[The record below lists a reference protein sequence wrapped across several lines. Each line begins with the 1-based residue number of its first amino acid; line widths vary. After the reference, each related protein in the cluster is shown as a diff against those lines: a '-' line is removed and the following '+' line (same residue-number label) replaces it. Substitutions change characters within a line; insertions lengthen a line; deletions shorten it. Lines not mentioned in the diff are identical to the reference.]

1 MDSNIRALLFV
12 LVYNNIYFY
21 FMKTDLEN
29 WKNKLKN
36 LHTRQKGISSEHQ
49 IDYKSLLKKVHIGK
63 RVLDVGCG
71 TCWLKNYLPKDTI
84 YFGMDA
90 YVKGKDILTETIE
103 DIEVLSDVYD
113 FETIFVFAALDGMRD
128 LKLAL
133 SKMQYLSSKNIV
145 ILTGINIAPDI
156 YHTHLIT
163 EEFLDSQMEG
173 WKKTTRV
180 QVHPQIIFL
189 EYTK

>member
-29 WKNKLKN
+29 WKNKLNN

>member
-103 DIEVLSDVYD
+103 DSEVLENVYNL
-113 FETIFVFAALDGMRD
+113 ETIFVFAALDGMRD

>member
-29 WKNKLKN
+29 WKNKLNN

-103 DIEVLSDVYD
+103 DIEVLENVYNL
-113 FETIFVFAALDGMRD
+113 ETIFVFAALDGMRD

-145 ILTGINIAPDI
+145 ILTGINIATDI

>member
-29 WKNKLKN
+29 WKNKLNN

-103 DIEVLSDVYD
+103 DIEVLENVYNL
-113 FETIFVFAALDGMRD
+113 ETIFVFAALDGMRD